1 MRKPPSAARRW
12 HGFSSISTENR
23 FPARVEGFPGVDDR
37 RKRRMAQNE
46 ALARRINDRIEYQRP
61 RNGESADTFMCECIR
76 VDCGGVLD
84 LSIEDYARVRAHP
97 RRFVV
102 VPGHEEPAVESTVE
116 VYAGYVVVEKRGE
129 AGRIAEAEAGG

>member
-1 MRKPPSAARRW
+1 M
-12 HGFSSISTENR
+12 
-23 FPARVEGFPGVDDR
+23 DDP
-37 RKRRMAQNE
+37 RKRRMAENE

-61 RNGESADTFMCECIR
+61 RNGESADSFVCECVR

-84 LSIEDYARVRAHP
+84 LSIREYASVRSHP

-102 VPGHEEPAVESTVE
+102 LPGHEEPAVESTVE
-116 VYAGYVVVEKRGE
+116 VHSGYVVVEKRGD

>member
-1 MRKPPSAARRW
+1 M
-12 HGFSSISTENR
+12 I
-23 FPARVEGFPGVDDR
+23 PAVEEP

-61 RNGESADTFMCECIR
+61 RNGESADTFICECVR

-84 LSIEDYARVRAHP
+84 LSIAEYARVRSQP

-102 VPGHEEPAVESTVE
+102 LPGHEQPAVESTVE
-116 VYAGYVVVEKRGE
+116 VYPGYLVVEKRGE